1 MPLTF
6 LSGTFYTVDRLPE
19 PFRTLSHFNPFFYL
33 IDGFRY
39 GFIGITDGPLAA
51 GVISSALLSV
61 ALGVWCWWL
70 FWKGYRLK
78 T

>member
-1 MPLTF
+1 MTEVREPVTH
-6 LSGTFYTVDRLPE
+6 SRRIVIKVGTRVATEGDNAF
-19 PFRTLSHFNPFFYL
+19 
-33 IDGFRY
+33 
-39 GFIGITDGPLAA
+39 AA
-51 GVISSALLSV
+51 GVISSALLSA